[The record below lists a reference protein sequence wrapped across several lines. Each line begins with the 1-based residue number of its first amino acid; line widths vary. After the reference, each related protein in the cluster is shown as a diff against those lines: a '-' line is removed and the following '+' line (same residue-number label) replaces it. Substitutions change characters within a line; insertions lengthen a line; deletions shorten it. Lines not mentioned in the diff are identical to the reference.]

1 MLYINVNEYL
11 KGQMDKTQD
20 NNVLT
25 HKYGLT
31 CTSNW
36 GLDQLQLVSGSKSE

>member
-1 MLYINVNEYL
+1 
-11 KGQMDKTQD
+11 MDKTQD

-25 HKYGLT
+25 QKSGLA

-36 GLDQLQLVSGSKSE
+36 GLDQLQSVSGSKGE